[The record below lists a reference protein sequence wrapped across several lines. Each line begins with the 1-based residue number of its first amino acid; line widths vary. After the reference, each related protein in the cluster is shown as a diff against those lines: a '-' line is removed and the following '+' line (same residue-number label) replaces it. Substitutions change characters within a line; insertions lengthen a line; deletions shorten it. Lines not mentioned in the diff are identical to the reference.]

1 MRTASISVQRDERE
15 ERKSRGRRESDDERT
30 RRGEEEEEE
39 PEGEDRGD
47 RGGSREKIRKRRVVE
62 TGVLGQL
69 AHWCTVVHDV
79 CTVAMLNTPTFA
91 SRVEHL
97 HTCCRGH
104 TRRLR

>member
-1 MRTASISVQRDERE
+1 MME
-15 ERKSRGRRESDDERT
+15 ERLRGDEEV
-30 RRGEEEEEE
+30 EEEEEVV
-39 PEGEDRGD
+39 EGEDRGD
-47 RGGSREKIRKRRVVE
+47 RGGSREEIRKRRVVQ
-62 TGVLGQL
+62 TGVLDQL

-97 HTCCRGH
+97 HTCCCRCRGH

>member
-1 MRTASISVQRDERE
+1 MRTASISVQRVNGRKENPAVAGKATMGERL
-15 ERKSRGRRESDDERT
+15 
-30 RRGEEEEEE
+30 RGEEEEEE